1 MWKEI
6 LDYGRKLIS
15 IQRAVDTHDA
25 DIKDIRAEL
34 KQNTIELQALS
45 QLVREYRHEQEK
57 DRALMEKD
65 RAAAEKDREI
75 LMLRLENLLLRSER
89 ALPPGKQPDESQ

>member
-34 KQNTIELQALS
+34 KQNTIELRALG
-45 QLVREYRHEQEK
+45 QLVREYRHEQE
-57 DRALMEKD
+57 RD
-65 RAAAEKDREI
+65 RAAGEKDREI

-89 ALPPGKQPDESQ
+89 GLPPGNQSDESE